1 MITVFSL
8 TEALENSTL
17 DCLEELGLTEFA
29 SLFSGLDLEDQ
40 LGSTDD
46 DMKFTVFAPPNEL
59 ITNSNLG
66 SLPSS
71 DLKIVL
77 GSHVVK
83 REILSVEFFDGQ
95 KKRSLS
101 PGRFIHVTEIY
112 KWNHNTSSDEV
123 HFLSLN

>member
-1 MITVFSL
+1 M
-8 TEALENSTL
+8 

-29 SLFSGLDLEDQ
+29 SLFRGLDLEDR
-40 LGSTDD
+40 LGTDNGT
-46 DMKFTVFAPPNEL
+46 KFTIFAPPNEL
-59 ITNSNLG
+59 ITNSNLR
-66 SLPSS
+66 SLSSS

-83 REILSVEFFDGQ
+83 RDILSDEFFDGQ
-95 KKRSLS
+95 KIKSLS

-112 KWNHNTSSDEV
+112 KWNHNISSDEV

>member
-1 MITVFSL
+1 MYLSL
-8 TEALENSTL
+8 IEALENSTL

-40 LGSTDD
+40 LGTDND
-46 DMKFTVFAPPNEL
+46 TKFTVFAPPNEL
-59 ITNSNLG
+59 IANSNLK
-66 SLPSS
+66 SLSSS

-77 GSHVVK
+77 GSHVAK

-95 KKRSLS
+95 KIKSLS

-112 KWNHNTSSDEV
+112 KWNHNTSSDKV
-123 HFLSLN
+123 HFLSFN